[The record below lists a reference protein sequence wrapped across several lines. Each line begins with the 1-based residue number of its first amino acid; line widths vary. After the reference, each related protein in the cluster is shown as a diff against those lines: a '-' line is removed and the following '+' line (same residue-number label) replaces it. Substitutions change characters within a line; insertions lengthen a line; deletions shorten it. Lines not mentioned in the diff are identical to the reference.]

1 MRRKFLARVAML
13 FLWLLSPTP
22 IVRAQS
28 KEPPGGDVPGVLVG
42 VGREEMPSFGSL
54 LRGRVALIPEKVAR
68 RALPSPRVPRHTPA
82 VPAPRLVKTARWYR
96 HTLCPG
102 EEIAYL
108 AKRGGLAWESVALAN
123 GLLNPAVPTVGTQLL
138 SPPSMWPARL
148 AVAREGETP
157 LTVAFRERMPLWRVR
172 RANPLPTYKGAVL
185 ALPTAGRWAGEL
197 PEPLVSVRF
206 AHERV
211 VRGRTSFL
219 MVETSEP
226 ATCRVT
232 YLGQTV
238 PCYTQDETHLVA
250 LIGLSALMEPG
261 EYTLRVQV
269 QGQKREVAF
278 DLPITVEAGRYGFQR
293 ITPPQGLSGLM
304 DPELMNGE
312 LAYLDHWRTL
322 HTPERH
328 WQFPLNFPLPI
339 RISISAGYGDRRSYG
354 GIVDGYHSGIDYRA
368 WTGVRVL
375 APADGVVVMA
385 ERLQVRGNAVLI
397 DHGWGVITGYWH
409 LSRID
414 VEVGQFVHRGE
425 AFARVG
431 NTGLSTGS
439 HLHWEVWVNGVPVD
453 GRQWLDPDGM
463 GMLHLPNPPLVPS
476 RAGLLQ

>member
-1 MRRKFLARVAML
+1 MQRKVLVWLVIL
-13 FLWLLSPTP
+13 FSLLVPPTP
-22 IVRAQS
+22 MVRAQS
-28 KEPPGGDVPGVLVG
+28 KEPPGGEVPGVPVD
-42 VGREEMPSFGSL
+42 VGREGLPSFRSL
-54 LRGRVALIPEKVAR
+54 LWGRVALIPEKFAQ
-68 RALPSPRVPRHTPA
+68 RALPSPRVPRHTSA
-82 VPAPRLVKTARWYR
+82 VPAPRRVETVRWYR

-102 EEIAYL
+102 EEVVYL
-108 AKRGGLAWESVALAN
+108 ARRGGLAWESVALAN

-138 SPPSMWPARL
+138 SPPSAWPVRL
-148 AVAREGETP
+148 AVVGEGETP
-157 LTVAFRERMPLWRVR
+157 LAVAFREGVPLWTVR
-172 RANPLPTYKGAVL
+172 RANPLPAYDGAVW
-185 ALPTAGRWAGEL
+185 ALPAEGRRAGEL

-238 PCYTQDETHLVA
+238 PCYAQDETHLVA

-261 EYTLRVQV
+261 VYTLRVRV
-269 QGQKREVAF
+269 QGQGREVAF
-278 DLPITVEAGRYGFQR
+278 DLPITVDAGRYGFQR
-293 ITPPQGLSGLM
+293 INPPQGLSGLM

-312 LAYLDHWRTL
+312 LAYLDHWRAL

-328 WQFPLNFPLPI
+328 WQFPLDFPLPI

-414 VEVGQFVHRGE
+414 VKVGQFVRRGE

-439 HLHWEVWVNGVPVD
+439 HLHWEVWVNGIPVD
-453 GRQWLDPDGM
+453 GRQWLDPGGM
-463 GMLHLPNPPLVPS
+463 GTLHLPDPPVVPS